1 MFSILFENLHS
12 LHKQTAL
19 LEIMGWEEER
29 VEEYAK
35 KISET
40 LVKFQGDSINSL
52 IDHLLKEATLLYPA
66 CNLVELR
73 LLLEEEV
80 KDSLKEITS
89 STNNLLDN

>member
-1 MFSILFENLHS
+1 MFGTLFENLHS

-29 VEEYAK
+29 VEKYAE

-40 LVKFQGDSINSL
+40 LAKFRGDSVESL
-52 IDHLLKEATLLYPA
+52 IDCLLEEATLLYPV
-66 CNLVELR
+66 CNLLELR

-80 KDSLKEITS
+80 KDFLKEIAS
-89 STNNLLDN
+89 NPDNLLDN